1 MNKERRKLRSIAEVD
16 FDEILPEYDFSR
28 AQPNRYAARYASRG
42 EAPEFE
48 LELQGS
54 IPLDAEAIFT
64 LGFSKEKCVPS
75 VHG

>member
-1 MNKERRKLRSIAEVD
+1 MNKKRRKLGSTPVVD

-28 AQPNRYAARYASRG
+28 ARPNRYAARYASPG
-42 EAPEFE
+42 ETPEFV
-48 LELQGS
+48 ELQGS

-75 VHG
+75 VYG